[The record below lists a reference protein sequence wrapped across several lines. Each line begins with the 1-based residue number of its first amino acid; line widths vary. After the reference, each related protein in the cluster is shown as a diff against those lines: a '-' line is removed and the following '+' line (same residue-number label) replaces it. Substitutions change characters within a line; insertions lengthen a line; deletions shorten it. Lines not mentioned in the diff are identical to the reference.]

1 MTGVQ
6 VPSDDPDLHA
16 APDPATDEAVD
27 DPDRERAAWRIRAA
41 LDEGDLELEEA
52 GQRLSAVF
60 RARTRVRLEQ
70 LIADLDQP
78 GAPVDDGLDRATLLR
93 AGLRILLFAVLTAL
107 LLTALLHGIGPVDR
121 Y

>member
-1 MTGVQ
+1 MRRGGF
-6 VPSDDPDLHA
+6 
-16 APDPATDEAVD
+16 
-27 DPDRERAAWRIRAA
+27 RAA

-60 RARTRVRLEQ
+60 RARSQERLDQ

-78 GAPVDDGLDRATLLR
+78 EAPVDVGLDRATLLR

-107 LLTALLHGIGPVDR
+107 LLTALLHGIGPIDR